1 MIITSTSEVPDSIVQ
16 EIIGIV
22 QGIAVQPAKG
32 GFKVISDPQETADKL
47 KQEAL
52 LNLANSAKKV
62 MADAIIDITL
72 EIESDGTMLHCLVV
86 GTAVK
91 LDTLPAWHLRRLSGV
106 DYKEGEAPPAEVL
119 IEAVSPEKENAIK
132 EFMELFELDRGR
144 AEGIYNAGFS
154 NLDKLREADLADIKA
169 VKGINPTIA
178 RIIKTKLE
186 S

>member
-1 MIITSTSEVPDSIVQ
+1 MIITTTSEVPDSNVT

-22 QGIAVQPAKG
+22 QGISVTPAKS
-32 GFKVISDPQETADKL
+32 GFKGISDPQLTVDEL

-52 LNLANSAKKV
+52 TNLANSAKKV
-62 MADAIIDITL
+62 LADAVVDADLTVN
-72 EIESDGTMLHCLVV
+72 SDGNTLRCMIV

-91 LDTLPAWHLRRLSGV
+91 LAALPAWHLRRLSGV
-106 DYKEGEAPPAEVL
+106 DADGEAPPAEVL
-119 IEAVSPEKENAIK
+119 IEALSPEKDRTVK

-144 AEGIYNAGFS
+144 AENIYNAGFTD
-154 NLDKLREADLADIKA
+154 LDKLREAEPEDIKA

-186 S
+186 N